1 MDDTT
6 SRVIQAITGVLKLDS
21 AEVVILQELSG
32 FKKLRKWTSARHAE
46 VMVAVEDEFGIMID
60 ELSIPRLTDVAK
72 IVAYIHSTAKK

>member
-1 MDDTT
+1 MDDTAG
-6 SRVIQAITGVLKLDS
+6 RVIQAITGVLKLDS

-46 VMVAVEDEFGIMID
+46 VMVAVEDEFGITID

-72 IVAYIHSTAKK
+72 IVAYIHSTAKQ